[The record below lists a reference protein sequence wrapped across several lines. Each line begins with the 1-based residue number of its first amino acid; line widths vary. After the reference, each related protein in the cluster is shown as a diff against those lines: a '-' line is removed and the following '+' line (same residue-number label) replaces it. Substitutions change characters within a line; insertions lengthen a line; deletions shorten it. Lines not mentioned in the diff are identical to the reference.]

1 MDILIT
7 TLLVL
12 FATAMLILEVAFI
25 PGFGFTGIIG
35 MLSMI
40 GAVFYAFML
49 LGNVAGWIVLLVSVL
64 ICIALFLWALYGK
77 SLDKMALKKNIEST
91 VNEQDMSRFAVGDRG
106 ITRTRL
112 ALIGEALINGQVV
125 EVKSEGGFID
135 ERQEIEIIRIS
146 GDSLFVAK
154 VENKQ
159 PNN

>member
-154 VENKQ
+154 VEK
-159 PNN
+159 